1 MVAQRMSLSLAL
13 TMLLLLLAGVLLLGA
28 AGMGQPVA
36 RALAPDDPGT
46 LYVAPDGDCGGVAP
60 CYGNIQAAVDD
71 AAVGDTIKV
80 ATGVYTQV
88 NNYSGLAQIAYVAKD
103 LTIRGG
109 YSIADWDNSDP
120 DANPTVL
127 DAQDA
132 ARVIY
137 VSGAVNVTVQGLEI
151 TGGNA
156 SGLGNSGGGLYA
168 SGATVTLLAN
178 KIMSNTATAVS
189 AGSGGG
195 VALNSGHGVLSGN
208 SFLSN
213 AAVDGHYGSAYGGG
227 AALTTGVFTVTGNL
241 FQDNSAS
248 RTSSTA
254 FGGGLF
260 LDRCTALVDNNAF
273 QGNRGSNTLN
283 GGGGG
288 LKIHQGSVTVSNNT
302 FEGNAGGGTSGQ
314 GGALDL
320 DMGASA
326 ITVAG
331 NTIVNNRATTGSSS
345 TAISSG
351 GGIYAAGGSAPGLVI
366 RDNLIEGNMA
376 YAAADYG
383 YGLQAG
389 GIKMTGCGIL
399 QDNIIRSNSTDALP
413 KGLGGGL
420 YQEPA
425 AAGCTI
431 VSGNIFEDNSA
442 RYGGATYFYASHPS
456 IPVETWWL
464 NNVIVDNSAR
474 LGDGAGSG
482 LYLHHQTGVSPMLNL
497 YLRYTT
503 LARNTGGDG
512 SAIHVDSGTVNG
524 IDTIIAA
531 QAVGVNNVAGSAALD
546 TTLWD
551 GNTTN
556 VVGAVSTSNDVTG
569 TAAFGPDGY
578 HLTHLSDAID
588 AGVDISM
595 TTDFDGQPRPMLD
608 TFDIGADEY
617 PYYAV
622 IDPISGGDLVYTD
635 TQGLP
640 TIIQVPPGAITD
652 GIVLLYVPLPAP
664 TQPLPPRK
672 VSAAHTFTLEAYT
685 LSGVHLPGYVFQMPV
700 TVELHYS
707 NADVSRVMEPSLELD
722 AWTGDAWQDA
732 ACGLYNRQA
741 AANWLSLPI
750 CHLCEF
756 ALIGEPY
763 WVYLPLVV
771 RH

>member
-1 MVAQRMSLSLAL
+1 MNTRRISLPLTLA
-13 TMLLLLLAGVLLLGA
+13 MLLLLLAGTLLLGA
-28 AGMGQPVA
+28 AA
-36 RALAPDDPGT
+36 RAQAPDDPGT
-46 LYVAPDGDCGGVAP
+46 LYVSADGDCGGMTP
-60 CYGNIQAAVDD
+60 CYDVIQDAAD
-71 AAVGDTIKV
+71 AAVAGDTIKV
-80 ATGVYTQV
+80 AMGVYTEV
-88 NNYSGLAQIAYVAKD
+88 NTYGGLAQIVYVAKD

-109 YSIADWDNSDP
+109 YSTANWDSSDP

-127 DAQDA
+127 DAQNT

-137 VSGAVNVTVQGLEI
+137 VSGAVNATVEGLEL

-156 SGLGNSGGGLYA
+156 SGLGDTGGGLYA
-168 SGATVTLLAN
+168 NGATVTLLNN
-178 KIMSNTATAVS
+178 KVVGNIATATA
-189 AGSGGG
+189 AGRGGG
-195 VALNSGHGVLSGN
+195 VALYSGRGVLSGN

-227 AALTTGVFTVTGNL
+227 AALTTGAFTVTGNL

-260 LDRCTALVDNNAF
+260 LDRCTALVDDNAF
-273 QGNRGSNTLN
+273 LDNRGSNTLN

-288 LKIHQGSVTVSNNT
+288 LKIHEGSVMVSNNT
-302 FEGNAGGGTSGQ
+302 FDGNAGGGTSGQ

-320 DMGASA
+320 DMGAGA

-331 NTIVNNRATTGSSS
+331 NTIVNNRATTGSSP

-366 RDNLIEGNMA
+366 RDNLIEGNMT
-376 YAAADYG
+376 YAAADYA

-399 QDNIIRSNSTDALP
+399 QDNIIRGNSTDALP

-420 YQEPA
+420 YQVPA
-425 AAGCTI
+425 AAGCAV
-431 VSGNIFEDNSA
+431 VSSNIFEDNSA
-442 RYGGATYFYASHPS
+442 RYGGAAYFYASHPS
-456 IPVETWWL
+456 IPIETWWL
-464 NNVIVDNSAR
+464 NNVIVDNSVR

-497 YLRYTT
+497 YLRHTT

-531 QAVGVNNVAGSAALD
+531 QAVGVNNVGGSAALD

-551 GNTTN
+551 GN
-556 VVGAVSTSNDVTG
+556 GANIAGPVSTSNDITG
-569 TAAFGPDGY
+569 TAAFAPDGY
-578 HLTHLSDAID
+578 HLTYLSEAVD
-588 AGVDISM
+588 AGVDASL
-595 TTDFDGQPRPMLD
+595 TTDLDGHPRPMLD
-608 TFDIGADEY
+608 TFDIGADEH

-622 IDPISGGDLVYTD
+622 IDPISGGDLIYTD
-635 TQGLP
+635 TQDLP

-685 LSGVHLPGYVFQMPV
+685 LSGVHLPGFAFQAPV

-707 NADVSRVMEPSLELD
+707 NADVSRVTEPSLELD

-732 ACGLYNRQA
+732 ACGLYNRQS

-763 WVYLPLVV
+763 RVYLPLVT
-771 RH
+771 RGY